1 MRGKYGLEKSSKE
14 GYCESTFDSCAS
26 KSFSLSYTNKPRK
39 AMRNMNAKLLQRSRI
54 FVKRNASTIL
64 TCVGVVGVVGTAVLT
79 AKAAPKALKAV
90 EDAKEEKGDDLTVPE
105 VIKAVAPAYIPVV
118 VVGIATVTCIVGAN
132 MLNKR
137 QQASLAS
144 AYALLDT
151 SYKEYKKKVTDL
163 YGEEV
168 DNHIKAEIAKDKYEL
183 TDILPEEGNRLFYDE
198 YSGRYFE
205 TTDAKVKKAEY
216 MVNRHL
222 QTKGYACVNDFY
234 KELGME
240 MLYGGF
246 DVGWAPEFLKEHAW
260 QSWLDFNHQTTVL
273 DDGLEVCIISFYT
286 DPITNFLDYA

>member
-1 MRGKYGLEKSSKE
+1 MS
-14 GYCESTFDSCAS
+14 
-26 KSFSLSYTNKPRK
+26 
-39 AMRNMNAKLLQRSRI
+39 AKLLQRSRI
-54 FVKRNASTIL
+54 FVKKNASTIL
-64 TCVGVVGVVGTAVLT
+64 TCVGVIGVVGTAVLT

-118 VVGIATVTCIVGAN
+118 VVGVATVTCIVGAN

-163 YGEEV
+163 YGEEA

-205 TTDAKVKKAEY
+205 TTDAKVKEAEY
-216 MVNRHL
+216 TVNRHL

-240 MLYGGF
+240 MLYSGF

-260 QSWLDFNHQTTVL
+260 QSWLDFNHETTVL